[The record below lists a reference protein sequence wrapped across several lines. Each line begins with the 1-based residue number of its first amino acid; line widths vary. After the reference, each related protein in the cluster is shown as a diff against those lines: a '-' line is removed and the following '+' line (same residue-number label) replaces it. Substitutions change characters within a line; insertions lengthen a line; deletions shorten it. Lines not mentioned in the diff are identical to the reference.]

1 MLVSYLKCSYIQAIL
16 IMMSSSKPLLIPS
29 WPAPNNIRAY
39 STLRY
44 PGESHGVYAGFNLA
58 LHVGDEKSQVLA
70 NRHDLIDY
78 ANLPSTPKWLN
89 QTHSNIALL
98 AETISSDIVPNAD
111 ASYTQKSDQ
120 VCVVMTADCLPIL
133 VTNKEGTEVAAIH
146 AGWQGLAAGVI
157 ENTLSA
163 LTSRPESLLVWIGPS
178 IHQPNYEVGEDF
190 YARFSE
196 THSQK
201 ELEAA
206 FVLNNQQQ
214 KWLADVPLLAKQRLI
229 RCGVNPQDIYLSNE
243 CTYANS
249 KRYFSYRRDGI
260 TGRMASF
267 VFIN

>member
-1 MLVSYLKCSYIQAIL
+1 
-16 IMMSSSKPLLIPS
+16 MMPSSKPLLIPS
-29 WPAPNNIRAY
+29 WPAPKNIKAY
-39 STLRY
+39 STLRH
-44 PGESHGVYAGFNLA
+44 PGKSQGVYAGFNLA
-58 LHVGDEKSQVLA
+58 LHVGDEQSRVLA

-98 AETISSDIVPNAD
+98 AETISSDIAPNAD
-111 ASYTQKSDQ
+111 ASYTQKSHK
-120 VCVVMTADCLPIL
+120 VCIAMTADCLPIL

-163 LTSRPESLLVWIGPS
+163 LTSKPESLIVWIGPS

-201 ELEAA
+201 ELAAA
-206 FVLNNQQQ
+206 FMSVRATGGRPL
-214 KWLADVPLLAKQRLI
+214 KWLADVPLLATQLLI
-229 RCGVNPQDIYLSNE
+229 RCGVNSQDIYLSNE
-243 CTYANS
+243 CTYANPE
-249 KRYFSYRRDGI
+249 RYFSYRRDGA
-260 TGRMASF
+260 TGRMASL
-267 VFIN
+267 VWIESPQSPLI